1 MSDDLT
7 DVIQIDDPQ
16 IDADE
21 VARRV
26 AENLRAHGL
35 GEEGEAEF
43 PEFAIVPPR
52 FEEGARFPATLYHEL
67 EQAALAYGRTW
78 VAPQPVASRLP
89 LLARLKRAFHRLVV
103 FYVNR
108 LGERQMVVNAAL
120 LRVLTQMVK
129 TLDDERSAR
138 QEVAALQCEVAEMR
152 ARLERLE
159 QGKDRGE

>member
-1 MSDDLT
+1 MRDDLA
-7 DVIQIDDPQ
+7 DVIWIDDPQ
-16 IDADE
+16 IDADD

-26 AENLRAHGL
+26 AQNLRARGFDKDV
-35 GEEGEAEF
+35 AF
-43 PEFAIVPPR
+43 PEFTIVPPR
-52 FEEGARFPATLYHEL
+52 FEEGARFPAALYHEL
-67 EQAALAYGRTW
+67 EQVTLAYGRTW

-103 FYVNR
+103 FYVNL

-129 TLDDERSAR
+129 TLDDEQSAR
-138 QEVAALQCEVAEMR
+138 QEVAALRREVAELH

-159 QGKDRGE
+159 QGKDQRE